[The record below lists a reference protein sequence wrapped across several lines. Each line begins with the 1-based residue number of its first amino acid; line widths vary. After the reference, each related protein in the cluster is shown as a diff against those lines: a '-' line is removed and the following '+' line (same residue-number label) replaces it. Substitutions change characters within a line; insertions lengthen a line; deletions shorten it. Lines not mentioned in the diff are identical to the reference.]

1 MNSVWISGKALED
14 VWIRKNDK
22 NRLIASFVIE
32 DGSNHIRCIAF
43 DSLADKAG
51 LWVRKGKWIEVSGA
65 LSLYRTQ
72 DGRYVFNVQVDGLDK
87 MELGDTNE

>member
-1 MNSVWISGKALED
+1 MNSVWISGKALDD

-32 DGSNHIRCIAF
+32 EGTNHIRCIAF
-43 DSLADKAG
+43 DSQADKAG
-51 LWVRKGKWIEVSGA
+51 LLVRKGRWIEVSGS

-72 DGRYVFNVQVDGLDK
+72 DNRYVFNVQVDGLDRV
-87 MELGDTNE
+87 ELGDANE